1 MDRSYLPGPDGR
13 FFTKFSTLKTGT
25 VGARMK
31 RNLLYRLLCLVFAF
45 SLMSSAAY
53 AEDETYRTFVDG
65 DVYVDVMI
73 TNDSVVTL
81 DSENT
86 VFDFTNIEKT
96 DADTLYCMVNTDY
109 TLTNTSSDE
118 VTVWF
123 AKPQIMKVKEVLLLD
138 EEVGD
143 FDSKAELLVDGEQI
157 KGFIYAGD
165 SINDIMKKSL
175 YDTRQETF
183 SHYTYKTFLNE
194 AVFAFSDKEG
204 DDTDDEVTVEDY
216 LGEKRKSY
224 YYQAID
230 GEERLCAKV
239 FKLTFKP
246 AQTKHI
252 QITDYL
258 QGKLSR
264 QTKYSNKGGTYS
276 FVYNAGG
283 LNSFYSVGELVYSF
297 REHKDLPLMSVSV
310 PKYLDDD
317 VWTVK
322 YMSTPSGFEFS
333 VGSPLT
339 VEQVKD
345 INMNHGIGKK
355 ILNVSMVLGAL
366 LIVISVLLLSVTIYH
381 RIKSGIEYQN

>member
-143 FDSKAELLVDGEQI
+143 FD
-157 KGFIYAGD
+157 
-165 SINDIMKKSL
+165 
-175 YDTRQETF
+175 
-183 SHYTYKTFLNE
+183 
-194 AVFAFSDKEG
+194 
-204 DDTDDEVTVEDY
+204 
-216 LGEKRKSY
+216 
-224 YYQAID
+224 
-230 GEERLCAKV
+230 
-239 FKLTFKP
+239 
-246 AQTKHI
+246 
-252 QITDYL
+252 
-258 QGKLSR
+258 
-264 QTKYSNKGGTYS
+264 
-276 FVYNAGG
+276 
-283 LNSFYSVGELVYSF
+283 
-297 REHKDLPLMSVSV
+297 
-310 PKYLDDD
+310 
-317 VWTVK
+317 
-322 YMSTPSGFEFS
+322 
-333 VGSPLT
+333 
-339 VEQVKD
+339 
-345 INMNHGIGKK
+345 
-355 ILNVSMVLGAL
+355 
-366 LIVISVLLLSVTIYH
+366 
-381 RIKSGIEYQN
+381 